1 MSPLYYAV
9 GASGFILRCKITQKK
24 RYAQVFYTKNAKKG
38 LATCDFHANIAH
50 PEQAQ
55 MVKMTYKSC

>member
-24 RYAQVFYTKNAKKG
+24 RYAQVFYTKNAKKV
-38 LATCDFHANIAH
+38 LRPVISM
-50 PEQAQ
+50 PILPIPS
-55 MVKMTYKSC
+55 KLR